1 MENSIELIWKQ
12 GFLNESSLVAPQVN
26 DLYNRKSINVVERI
40 KQRMKNYRVF
50 NYGLLV
56 VILVTDYF
64 MDIFLNGLV
73 FCAMALFMMWYTR
86 RIVNTIKTLDQG
98 VSSYEYLKTFDL
110 YIKDIFAKFGKIVR
124 FSLPLY
130 CLIGFS
136 GMWSFWN
143 KVGFFLILQKRH
155 PTLDIP
161 FWAAAYLAISLLLV
175 ILLSR
180 KMYSWEVRVV
190 YGRLFDKLKETIAEM
205 DKLKQGE

>member
-1 MENSIELIWKQ
+1 
-12 GFLNESSLVAPQVN
+12 
-26 DLYNRKSINVVERI
+26 
-40 KQRMKNYRVF
+40 
-50 NYGLLV
+50 
-56 VILVTDYF
+56 
-64 MDIFLNGLV
+64 
-73 FCAMALFMMWYTR
+73 
-86 RIVNTIKTLDQG
+86 
-98 VSSYEYLKTFDL
+98 
-110 YIKDIFAKFGKIVR
+110 
-124 FSLPLY
+124 
-130 CLIGFS
+130 
-136 GMWSFWN
+136 MWSFWN